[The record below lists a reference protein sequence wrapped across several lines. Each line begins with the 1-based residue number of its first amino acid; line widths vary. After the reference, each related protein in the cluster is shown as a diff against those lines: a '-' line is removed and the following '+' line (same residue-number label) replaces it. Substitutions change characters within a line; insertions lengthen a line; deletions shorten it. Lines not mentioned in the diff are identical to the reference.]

1 MQFSKYLLKTVVAA
15 MALLANAEAFAQERI
30 TLEDKSVLN
39 VFITESMATG
49 SDPRPLVILM
59 GGGPGNLSISRD
71 TSRWLGSEFA
81 SRGWFVAVPVSP
93 NNRAF
98 RGAENNQ
105 KITYLINELR
115 KRDGVSSGKVLLA
128 GISNGGISALE
139 IARSAP
145 KDFFGVVAVPALTT
159 SAFDNRD
166 LRDFPV
172 YLRIGGYDELGW
184 ADRFE
189 GVVEALR
196 EAGVVLDAAII
207 DGAPHMFRMHWPSL
221 DAWLQRHVN

>member
-1 MQFSKYLLKTVVAA
+1 MQFSKYLLKTVVTA

-49 SDPRPLVILM
+49 SDPKPLVILM

-115 KRDGVSSGKVLLA
+115 KGMVLAPGRFFWQVSQMVGFLLLKSRE
-128 GISNGGISALE
+128 GRQKI
-139 IARSAP
+139 
-145 KDFFGVVAVPALTT
+145 F
-159 SAFDNRD
+159 
-166 LRDFPV
+166 
-172 YLRIGGYDELGW
+172 LGLLL
-184 ADRFE
+184 F
-189 GVVEALR
+189 L
-196 EAGVVLDAAII
+196 
-207 DGAPHMFRMHWPSL
+207 H
-221 DAWLQRHVN
+221 

>member
-1 MQFSKYLLKTVVAA
+1 M
-15 MALLANAEAFAQERI
+15 
-30 TLEDKSVLN
+30 
-39 VFITESMATG
+39 
-49 SDPRPLVILM
+49 
-59 GGGPGNLSISRD
+59 
-71 TSRWLGSEFA
+71 
-81 SRGWFVAVPVSP
+81 
-93 NNRAF
+93 
-98 RGAENNQ
+98 
-105 KITYLINELR
+105 
-115 KRDGVSSGKVLLA
+115 
-128 GISNGGISALE
+128 
-139 IARSAP
+139 
-145 KDFFGVVAVPALTT
+145 TT